1 MISIDHRFFSFIF
14 NLGIVFKNRMVEG
27 YKKHMAISFEYS
39 AKKKKPSSSGSKKEN
54 VAIERLYT
62 YRGYDL
68 VSFSLY

>member
-1 MISIDHRFFSFIF
+1 
-14 NLGIVFKNRMVEG
+14 MVEG